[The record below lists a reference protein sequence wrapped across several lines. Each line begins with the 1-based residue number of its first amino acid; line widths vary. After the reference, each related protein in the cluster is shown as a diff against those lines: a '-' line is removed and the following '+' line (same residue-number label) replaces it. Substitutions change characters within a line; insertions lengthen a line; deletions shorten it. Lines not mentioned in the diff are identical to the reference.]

1 MNSSICK
8 NACICICSTPVNWHA
23 LDAHV
28 KQFGKE
34 IVVVKGDGYC
44 FLSSVMKALSV
55 DCGQNVQR
63 ESLANQVLDHM
74 YKKSKYYAS
83 FHEDG
88 SARAMLKQAEEFLL
102 HGQYILNVADV
113 CVAAN
118 ANYLWMNLY
127 IFENLGGKAVIIQQ
141 RSAIEKSTKGLFLR
155 FSRKPT
161 GSCIGNHYD
170 AIVDIETIPFHPLVA
185 TAETT
190 TTTSILSGTKSEPSH
205 LHPKSKQHL
214 PNLPSLPEPELEPE
228 QQQEFQIK
236 LEPTESKPEFV
247 PEEGFETKVG
257 PTEPKP
263 EFVPEEGF
271 ETKVGPTEP
280 KPEFVPEEGFETKVG
295 PTESKPEFTIPNTED
310 STTLESSTHQLPLIL
325 HCPEEF
331 IPPPAIRRRKWAKST
346 INMSAF
352 SNVTL
357 EVVDRMPWIP
367 DGDHIYII
375 RCEEDYWHDKQIDG
389 HPWQMTK
396 SSRTSLVGIK
406 KFGAC
411 RGSFICLN
419 DDCPIYTAEHI
430 RNRVDFMKEN
440 FGAYSCSNCKVFVQ
454 CRQCNA

>member
-8 NACICICSTPVNWHA
+8 NACICICSTLVNWDA

-34 IVVVKGDGYC
+34 IAVVKGDGYC
-44 FLSSVMKALSV
+44 FLSSVTKALSV

-74 YKKSKYYAS
+74 YENSKYYAS

-102 HGQYILNVADV
+102 YGQYILNVADV
-113 CVAAN
+113 CVAAT
-118 ANYLWMNLY
+118 ANYLRMNLC

-141 RSAIEKSTKGLFLR
+141 RSAIEKSTKGLFLP
-155 FSRKPT
+155 FSHKPT

-170 AIVDIETIPFHPLVA
+170 AIVDIKTIPFHPLVA

-205 LHPKSKQHL
+205 LHPKSKQRL
-214 PNLPSLPEPELEPE
+214 PNLPPLPEPELEPE

-236 LEPTESKPEFV
+236 LEPTEPKLEFV
-247 PEEGFETKVG
+247 PEEGFETKVE

-263 EFVPEEGF
+263 EF
-271 ETKVGPTEP
+271 
-280 KPEFVPEEGFETKVG
+280 
-295 PTESKPEFTIPNTED
+295 TIPYTED

-325 HCPEEF
+325 HCPEEEF
-331 IPPPAIRRRKWAKST
+331 IPPPAIHRRKWAKST
-346 INMSAF
+346 INMSTF

-389 HPWQMTK
+389 HPWRMTK
-396 SSRTSLVGIK
+396 SSHTGLVGIK

-430 RNRVDFMKEN
+430 RNRVDFTKEN

-454 CRQCNA
+454 RRQCNA

>member
-8 NACICICSTPVNWHA
+8 NACSCICSTPVNWDA

-34 IVVVKGDGYC
+34 IAVVKGDGYC
-44 FLSSVMKALSV
+44 FLSSVTKALSV

-74 YKKSKYYAS
+74 YENSKYYAS

-102 HGQYILNVADV
+102 CGQYILNVADV
-113 CVAAN
+113 CVAAT

-127 IFENLGGKAVIIQQ
+127 IFKNLGGKAVIIQQ
-141 RSAIEKSTKGLFLR
+141 RSAIEKSMKGLFLQ
-155 FSRKPT
+155 FSHKPT

-214 PNLPSLPEPELEPE
+214 PNLPPLPEPELEPE

-236 LEPTESKPEFV
+236 LEPTE
-247 PEEGFETKVG
+247 
-257 PTEPKP
+257 PKP

-271 ETKVGPTEP
+271 ETKVEPTEP
-280 KPEFVPEEGFETKVG
+280 EPEFVPEEGFETKVE
-295 PTESKPEFTIPNTED
+295 PTVPKPEFTIPNTED
-310 STTLESSTHQLPLIL
+310 GTTLEYSMHQLPLIL
-325 HCPEEF
+325 HCPEEEF
-331 IPPPAIRRRKWAKST
+331 IPPPAICRRKWAKST

-352 SNVTL
+352 SDVTP

-389 HPWQMTK
+389 HP
-396 SSRTSLVGIK
+396 
-406 KFGAC
+406 
-411 RGSFICLN
+411 
-419 DDCPIYTAEHI
+419 
-430 RNRVDFMKEN
+430 
-440 FGAYSCSNCKVFVQ
+440 
-454 CRQCNA
+454 

>member
-8 NACICICSTPVNWHA
+8 KACICICSTLVNWDA

-34 IVVVKGDGYC
+34 IAVVKGDGYC

-55 DCGQNVQR
+55 DCGQNVQC
-63 ESLANQVLDHM
+63 EWLANQVLDHM
-74 YKKSKYYAS
+74 YENSKYYAS

-88 SARAMLKQAEEFLL
+88 SARAMLKQAKEFLL
-102 HGQYILNVADV
+102 RGQYILNVADV
-113 CVAAN
+113 CEAAT
-118 ANYLWMNLY
+118 ANYLRMNLY

-141 RSAIEKSTKGLFLR
+141 RSAIEKSTKGLFLQI
-155 FSRKPT
+155 SRKPT

-170 AIVDIETIPFHPLVA
+170 AIVDIKTIPFHPLVA

-214 PNLPSLPEPELEPE
+214 PNLPSFPEPELEPE

-236 LEPTESKPEFV
+236 LE
-247 PEEGFETKVG
+247 

-280 KPEFVPEEGFETKVG
+280 
-295 PTESKPEFTIPNTED
+295 KPEFTIPNTED

-325 HCPEEF
+325 HCPEEEF
-331 IPPPAIRRRKWAKST
+331 LPPAIRRRKWAKST
-346 INMSAF
+346 INMSTF
-352 SNVTL
+352 SNVTP

-389 HPWQMTK
+389 HPWRMMK
-396 SSRTSLVGIK
+396 SSRTGLVGIK

-440 FGAYSCSNCKVFVQ
+440 FGTYSCSNCKVFVQ
-454 CRQCNA
+454 CRQCNARKVTKI